1 MAKENKKR
9 PIYGSS
15 QGPMDIEA
23 LHLLPPEEAEG
34 LNPSPFWKRLPNWI
48 GRTFGLTK
56 LPEGSGFGYIYP
68 PYYSTYNLVY
78 GLLPIA
84 DLPKYRILYRT
95 QPDIFGGINLI
106 VNLATAKG
114 FTIEY
119 EDDDVREFLE
129 KLVEEIELGPTL
141 QMVTRDALNYGDGYL
156 EIVWSEPEQEESE
169 EEVPNDLVA
178 FVKDEFPSLERG
190 LKDKNTPETTVYALT
205 ELQPSVKAWRQAISR
220 KQLYKKPD
228 GKFYCKAQRLS
239 KGQSKEVVAV
249 KALDPIYMRIRADP
263 FGAIYGYI
271 QWLQWPPAIIDTDSM
286 VEIKNLPTSEAYAT
300 VYGQSQL
307 LPLVKN
313 TDLLNLF
320 DQDVANWIHNQAVIP
335 LWVKGGGAPDKPY
348 STEQMT
354 KLVGDWANRTA
365 ATTVFTKSDVEV
377 SVLKGGGRDL
387 KVDWWQKYLLERR
400 MLALGV
406 PPLFMGLSAA
416 GTARTAEVQLS
427 DFITRVQSLQN
438 HISSQ
443 LIDRLF
449 VPAIVAMFGEEKIN
463 KFGKP
468 SMVWKPI
475 IEEDRNK
482 RLLNVDRLAVD
493 GIIAVNEARTAT
505 GWSPFRRPGYE
516 EYDPEYDEPQL
527 LRIPPQLGKLGMPEK
542 PTKGAQQLGQ
552 EGTRLN
558 KLTPD
563 SVQPKDK
570 ETQPQ
575 GKAPPTKQPIE
586 PKQEEREEQ
595 RPISNGLG
603 LPPVSFDKTAE
614 IKNRALAITNKLF
627 QQDLEAIIYEV
638 DTELRMGGV
647 LIRDI
652 KAKYM
657 KKADD
662 LIAKWMPEKI
672 AKQRKQEFHDLINS
686 RIENYN
692 K

>member
-1 MAKENKKR
+1 LAKADKKKR
-9 PIYGSS
+9 LVYGSS

-23 LHLLPPEEAEG
+23 LHILDPEQAEG
-34 LNPSPFWKRLPNWI
+34 LNPSPFWKKLPSWI

-78 GLLPIA
+78 GMLPIA
-84 DLPKYRILYRT
+84 DLPKYRIIYRT

-129 KLVEEIELGPTL
+129 KLVDEIDLGLHL
-141 QMVTRDALNYGDGYL
+141 QMATRDALVYGDGYL
-156 EIVWSEPEQEESE
+156 EVVWDNSEESESE
-169 EEVPNDLVA
+169 EEVGGDLVA
-178 FVKDEFPSLERG
+178 FVKDEFPSLEKG
-190 LKDKNTPETTVYALT
+190 LKDKNTPETTVYALQ
-205 ELQPSVKAWRQAISR
+205 ELGPSIKAWRQALSK
-220 KQLYKKPD
+220 KQLYKKAD
-228 GKFYCKAQRLS
+228 GKFYCKAS
-239 KGQSKEVVAV
+239 KLMKGKSKNVVAL
-249 KALDPIYMRIRADP
+249 KALDPVYMRVRADP
-263 FGAIYGYI
+263 FGGIYGYI
-271 QWLQWPPAIIDTDSM
+271 QWLQWPPAVIDTDSM
-286 VEIKNLPTSEAYAT
+286 INIKNMPNSEAYFT
-300 VYGQSQL
+300 VYGYSQI
-307 LPLVKN
+307 LPLIKQN
-313 TDLLNLF
+313 DLLNLF

-335 LWVKGGGAPDKPY
+335 LWVKGGSTPDKPY

-387 KVDWWQKYLLERR
+387 KVDWWQRYLLERR
-400 MLALGV
+400 MLAIGV

-438 HISSQ
+438 SLGGQIV
-443 LIDRLF
+443 DRLF
-449 VPAIVAMFGEEKIN
+449 VPVIIANFGEEKI
-463 KFGKP
+463 KKYGKP
-468 SMVWKPI
+468 SMIWKPI

-482 RLLNVDRLAVD
+482 KLLNVDRLAVD
-493 GIIAVNEARTAT
+493 GLISVNEAREAV
-505 GWSPFRRPGYE
+505 GWQPYRRPGYE
-516 EYDPEYDEPQL
+516 DYDPEYDEPQL

-542 PTKGAQQLGQ
+542 PTKGVDQLNQ
-552 EGTRLN
+552 PGTRLN

-563 SVQPKDK
+563 QSKDNDKKTTPKK
-570 ETQPQ
+570 PPETKGPV
-575 GKAPPTKQPIE
+575 E
-586 PKQEEREEQ
+586 PKQEEEQ
-595 RPISNGLG
+595 RPVEDGLG

-627 QQDLEAIIYEV
+627 QQELEAIIDEI
-638 DTELRMGGV
+638 DTELRMGGILV
-647 LIRDI
+647 KDI

-662 LIAKWMPEKI
+662 LIAKWMPEEI
-672 AKQRKQEFHDLINS
+672 AKEHKKEFHDLINA
-686 RIENYN
+686 RIENYHE
-692 K
+692 